1 MAIFLLRQEIKIMY
15 ISPKLLQRFLEMKCP
30 FCHNQ
35 DLKVI
40 DSREAAELNAI
51 RRRRECLECLKRF
64 TTFETVEL
72 TVQVHKRDGRYE
84 DFQQTKLVNGLD
96 AACRHTTISH
106 DQVIAIAAK
115 ISEDLLQQQIHVIST
130 TELGDIVMKH
140 LQALDEIAY
149 IRFAC
154 VYRRFKDIEELM
166 QAIKTIPSRGV
177 EEKVKKSKSKIIIE
191 EPCTAL

>member
-1 MAIFLLRQEIKIMY
+1 
-15 ISPKLLQRFLEMKCP
+15 MKCP
-30 FCHNQ
+30 FCHHP

-40 DSREAAELNAI
+40 DSREASELNAI
-51 RRRRECLECLKRF
+51 RRRRECLECLRRF
-64 TTFETVEL
+64 TTFETIEL

-84 DFQQTKLVNGLD
+84 DFQQQKLINGLD

-106 DQVIAIAAK
+106 DQVIALAAK
-115 ISEDLLQQQIHVIST
+115 ITEDLLQQQVLVIST
-130 TELGDIVMKH
+130 KELGELVMKH

-166 QAIKTIPSRGV
+166 QAIKTIQPR
-177 EEKVKKSKSKIIIE
+177 ENDKKVKKVTIQQAGTI
-191 EPCTAL
+191 